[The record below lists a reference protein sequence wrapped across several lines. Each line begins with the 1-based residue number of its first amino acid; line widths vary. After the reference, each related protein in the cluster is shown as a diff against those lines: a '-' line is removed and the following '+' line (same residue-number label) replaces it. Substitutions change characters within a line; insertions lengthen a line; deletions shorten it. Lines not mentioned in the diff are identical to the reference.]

1 MWVFFFNRK
10 FQNFEVLIIQSL
22 LPEGFNGSTNDL
34 SNGVILRPCSLL
46 TLYSYPT
53 HFLLIDLILKIPT
66 DLQYLYFIPHHRSLQ
81 NLEGVWP

>member
-1 MWVFFFNRK
+1 MWVFFLIENSK
-10 FQNFEVLIIQSL
+10 ILIVLIIQSL

-53 HFLLIDLILKIPT
+53 HFLLIDLILTIPT